1 MAKQQPITE
10 ADYVVV
16 GAGSAGCALA
26 ARLAES
32 GAEVCLV
39 EAGGKDK
46 RKVVTIPGG
55 MAVMHSI
62 PELQATLDW
71 GFTTVPQRH
80 ALGRSIPQTRGKILG
95 GSSSV
100 NGMIFVRGNRAD
112 FDGWAAEGCAGWSYD
127 EVLPY
132 FKRMED
138 WEGGASAYRGTGG
151 PVKVTRHHSPTRATL
166 AFVRATSEALGVPI
180 NDDYNAEV
188 QEGSSLV
195 QQNAAHGT
203 RYNTSH
209 AYLRGLNRPSL
220 HVRSGLHVTRVVID
234 HARATG
240 IELVDGKGNRSQIK
254 ARQEVILSAGAYQSP
269 QLLMLSGIG
278 PAAHLATH
286 GIQVLADLP
295 VGDNLHDHLFLPF
308 THKYAEAEH
317 IGTAGYFAKSLVQH
331 ALGRKVWTGST
342 LFESTAFVKTSYAGG
357 HPDMQ
362 ILNLAWAYPSPNQDE
377 KKRHDVDP
385 WPALT
390 IMPTLIAPK
399 SRGTVRLRS
408 TDPLAAP
415 LLDPNYFAEPDD
427 SKVLLEGIAMTREI
441 MAHNAIGGK
450 AEEVHPG
457 LRFQGA
463 ELAEEIKNRITTV
476 YHPVGSCRM
485 GTDER
490 AVVDPQL
497 RVRGIEG
504 LRVADA
510 SIMPSITSGNTNA
523 PAIMIGEKAADL
535 VLKG

>member
-1 MAKQQPITE
+1 MAKQDAITE

-32 GAEVCLV
+32 GAEVLLL
-39 EAGGKDK
+39 EAGGTDK
-46 RKVVTIPGG
+46 RRVVTVPGG
-55 MAVMHSI
+55 MALMHSI
-62 PELQATLDW
+62 PELQKTLDW

-80 ALGRSIPQTRGKILG
+80 ALGRTIPQTRGKILG

-112 FDGWAAEGCAGWSYD
+112 FDGWAADGCDGWSYD
-127 EVLPY
+127 DVLPY

-138 WEGGASAYRGTGG
+138 WEGGADAFRGSGG
-151 PVKVTRHHSPTRATL
+151 PIKVTRHHAPTRATL
-166 AFVRATSEALGVPI
+166 AFVQATSEALGVPI
-180 NDDYNAEV
+180 NQDYNGEV
-188 QEGSSLV
+188 QEGSSLT
-195 QQNAAHGT
+195 QQNAAQRT
-203 RYNTSH
+203 RYSTSR
-209 AYLRGLNRPSL
+209 AYLHGLHRPSL
-220 HVRSGLHVTRVVID
+220 HVRSGVQVTRVTID
-234 HARATG
+234 HERATG
-240 IELVDGKGNRSQIK
+240 VEIVGAKGAKQQIR
-254 ARQEVILSAGAYQSP
+254 ARREVILAAGAYQSP

-278 PAAHLATH
+278 PAEHLATH
-286 GIQVLADLP
+286 GIRAIADLP
-295 VGDNLHDHLFLPF
+295 VGDNLHDHVFLPF

-317 IGTAGYFAKSLVQH
+317 IGTAGYFGKSLVKH
-331 ALGRKVWTGST
+331 ALRRPVWTGST
-342 LFESTAFVKTSYAGG
+342 LFESTAFVKTSYAGR

-377 KKRHDVDP
+377 KKRHEVDP

-390 IMPTLIAPK
+390 IMPTLINPR
-399 SRGTVRLRS
+399 SRGTIRLRS
-408 TDPLAAP
+408 ADPLAAP
-415 LLDPNYFAEPDD
+415 LIDPNYFAEPDD
-427 SKVLLEGIAMTREI
+427 AKVLLEGCAMAREI
-441 MAHNAIGGK
+441 MAHRAIGGR

-457 LRFQGA
+457 LTFQGD

-485 GTDER
+485 GNDER
-490 AVVDPQL
+490 AVVDPHL

-510 SIMPSITSGNTNA
+510 SIMPAITSGNTNA